1 MTHLWLP
8 SCVRGD
14 GLEALRVLVVEDEQR
29 LASIVVSYLEHEGYE
44 VRTSHD
50 GITAVETAATFMP
63 DFVILDVM
71 LPGLDGM
78 EVCRQLRGSSDCYIV
93 MLTARE
99 EEVDKVLALSLG
111 ADDYLVKPFS
121 PRELIARVKAMLR
134 RPRTNALRNDK
145 RTIEIGSLSI
155 DTEARVVSVGGRAVN
170 LTRTEYQILMI
181 LAARPRAV
189 VTRRQLIDGVWG
201 SDMYGDDHVVD
212 VHVGNLRR
220 KLGDTAE
227 ESRFVRTVRGV
238 GYGMGSA

>member
-1 MTHLWLP
+1 M
-8 SCVRGD
+8 D
-14 GLEALRVLVVEDEQR
+14 QLRVLVVEDEQQ
-29 LASIVVSYLEHEGYE
+29 LASIVSSYLEHEGYD
-44 VRTSHD
+44 VRLAHD
-50 GITAVETAATFMP
+50 GLSALDIAATFTP

-78 EVCRQLRGSSDCYIV
+78 EVCRRLRAMSDCYIV

-134 RPRTNALRNDK
+134 RPRTNSLREGQ
-145 RTIEIGSLSI
+145 RTIQIGSLEI
-155 DTEARVVSVGGRAVN
+155 DTEAHVVKIDGRVVD
-170 LTRTEYQILMI
+170 LTKTEYQILMI
-181 LAARPRAV
+181 LAARPRAAI
-189 VTRRQLIDGVWG
+189 TRRQLVDGVWG
-201 SDMYGDDHVVD
+201 PGHYGDDHVID

-220 KLGDTAE
+220 KLGDTAG

-238 GYGMGSA
+238 GYGLGPA

>member
-8 SCVRGD
+8 SRVGGVTLD
-14 GLEALRVLVVEDEQR
+14 PLRVLVVEDEQR

-50 GITAVETAATFMP
+50 GISAVETATTFMP

-134 RPRTNALRNDK
+134 RPRTNALRNDR

-155 DTEARVVSVGGRAVN
+155 DTESRVVRVGDRAVN

-189 VTRRQLIDGVWG
+189 ITRRQLIDGIWG
-201 SDMYGDDHVVD
+201 ADMYGDDHVVD

-238 GYGMGSA
+238 GYGMGPA

>member
-1 MTHLWLP
+1 M
-8 SCVRGD
+8 D
-14 GLEALRVLVVEDEQR
+14 QLRVLVVEDEQQ
-29 LASIVVSYLEHEGYE
+29 LASIITSYLEHEGYD
-44 VRTSHD
+44 VRIAHD
-50 GITAVETAATFMP
+50 GLAATDVASTFMP

-78 EVCRQLRGSSDCYIV
+78 EVCRRLRGMSDCYIV

-134 RPRTNALRNDK
+134 RPRINALREGQ
-145 RTIEIGSLSI
+145 RTIRIGSLAI
-155 DTEARVVSVGGRAVN
+155 DTEAHVVTVDDRVVD
-170 LTRTEYQILMI
+170 LTRTEYQILTI
-181 LAARPRAV
+181 LAARPRAAI
-189 VTRRQLIDGVWG
+189 TRRQLIDGVWG
-201 SDMYGDDHVVD
+201 ADHYGDDHVID

-220 KLGDTAE
+220 KLGDTAG

-238 GYGMGSA
+238 GYGMGPA